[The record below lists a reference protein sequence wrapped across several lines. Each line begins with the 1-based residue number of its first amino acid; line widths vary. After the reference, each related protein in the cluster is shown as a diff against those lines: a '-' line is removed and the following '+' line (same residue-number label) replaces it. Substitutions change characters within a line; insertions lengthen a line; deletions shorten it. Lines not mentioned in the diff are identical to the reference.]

1 MRTPAHGRAGGKV
14 ILLGEH
20 AVVYGRP
27 AVATGIPL
35 AVEVTIDTG
44 AGPRLVSDESSDADA
59 RGTRLVTEA
68 ARRMGLDPSRLVVT
82 VRSQVP
88 LGRGLGSSAA
98 LAVAVLRGMATA
110 AGRDLDT
117 QATLEH
123 GRALEQIFHGTPSG
137 IDPAA
142 AALGTCIRFVRGE
155 PPTVTALRLDRTV
168 RLLVT
173 YGDRARSTG
182 AAVGGLRDRWEADR
196 TGHERLFDDIA
207 RAVDEGVAAL
217 ERGDVEALGAAFD
230 RNQTVLEA
238 LGVSNDEV
246 AARVAA
252 AKAAGALGAKLT
264 GGGAGGAVIAVAHD
278 AEMVATALRRTGTT
292 TFIVD
297 VSGAGERTFARGATA

>member
-35 AVEVTIDTG
+35 AVDVTIDAG
-44 AGPRLVSDESSDADA
+44 DGPRLVSDEPADA
-59 RGTRLVTEA
+59 RGARLVTEA
-68 ARRMGLDPSRLVVT
+68 ARTMGLDPSRLVVT
-82 VRSQVP
+82 VRSEIP

-98 LAVAVLRGMATA
+98 LAVAVLRGMAA
-110 AGRDLDT
+110 AADRDLDT
-117 QATLEH
+117 PATLEH

-137 IDPAA
+137 IDPAV

-155 PPTVTALRLDRTV
+155 PPSVTALRVGRPL

-173 YGDRARSTG
+173 YGERSRSTG

-196 TGHERLFDDIA
+196 PRHERLFDDVA
-207 RAVDEGVAAL
+207 QAVEEGVAAL

-230 RNQTVLEA
+230 RNQTVLET

-246 AARVAA
+246 AARVAE

-278 AEMVATALRRTGTT
+278 VDMVAAALRGTGRT

-297 VSGAGERTFARGATA
+297 VAGAAEGTRATA